1 MHVAL
6 TGASGFIGAA
16 IARHAVAAGHTV
28 HALVRSTSRRDHI
41 EPYVERFVVGAHDD
55 AKAREELLD
64 QVDAVI
70 HNSFD
75 WKVLK
80 AGDFDQHFKSN
91 VRGSIDLL
99 EATGER
105 PFIYMSSISVH
116 HFMHPKWDGVID
128 EAHPSRPGGLYGAA
142 KVSVEAHLW
151 AAHAQRQQPVTA
163 IRPCGVYGIDP
174 NTERSIGWPII
185 ESIRRGEPFT
195 RVGGGKFVHV
205 DDVAAATVTCLDNPA
220 ASPKVYNLVDCY
232 LRWADWASIAAEVL
246 GVEVPI
252 DLSSPAA
259 PKNTFDTT
267 ATLEDLGVSLTRGR
281 EGIREHVAALINMD
295 PS

>member
-1 MHVAL
+1 MHLAL

-16 IARHAVAAGHTV
+16 IARHAAAAGHSV
-28 HALVRSTSRRDHI
+28 HALVRASSRRDHI
-41 EPYVERFVVGAHDD
+41 EPFVSRFVVGAHDD
-55 AKAREELLD
+55 ARARAELLD
-64 QVDAVI
+64 PVDAVI

-80 AGDFDQHFKSN
+80 AGDIDAHFASN
-91 VRGSIDLL
+91 MRGSIDLL
-99 EATGER
+99 EASGER

-116 HFMHPKWDGVID
+116 HVMDPRWGGVID
-128 EAHPSRPGGLYGAA
+128 EAHPSRPGTLYGALKA
-142 KVSVEAHLW
+142 SIEAHLW
-151 AAHAQRQQPVTA
+151 SAHAQRKQPITA
-163 IRPCGVYGIDP
+163 LRPCGVYGIDP
-174 NTERSIGWPII
+174 SIERSIGWPII
-185 ESIRRGEPFT
+185 ESLRRGEPFS
-195 RVGGGKFVHV
+195 RAGGGKFVHV
-205 DDVAAATVTCLDNPA
+205 DDVAAATVACLDNPA

-232 LRWADWASIAAEVL
+232 LRWADWASIAAELL

-259 PKNTFDTT
+259 PKNTFDTA

-281 EGIREHVAALINMD
+281 DGIRDHVASLINMG